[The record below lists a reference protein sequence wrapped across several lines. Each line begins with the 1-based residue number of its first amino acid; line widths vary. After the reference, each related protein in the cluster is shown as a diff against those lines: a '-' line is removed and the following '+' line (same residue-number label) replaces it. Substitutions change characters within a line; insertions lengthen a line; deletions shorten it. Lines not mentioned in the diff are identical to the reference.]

1 MNACIR
7 AVARSAND
15 RAWRTVGVER
25 GYAGLIEGAFRNLG
39 DRDVGGIIHRGGTVL
54 GSARC
59 REFETASGR
68 RQALDQ
74 LGSAGVE
81 ELGFDVRVTT
91 LDHVQRGGTPGP
103 FDRLLASRSG
113 AAAVDAFA
121 RGDRGV
127 MIGQLRGE
135 LFTTPL
141 GEVAVGPRPLDL
153 GPLELAKALAR

>member
-1 MNACIR
+1 MSRQTIAVLTSGGDASGMNACIR
-7 AVARSAND
+7 AVVCSAND

-74 LGSAGVE
+74 LGRAGVDG
-81 ELGFDVRVTT
+81 LIVI
-91 LDHVQRGGTPGP
+91 GGNGSQ
-103 FDRLLASRSG
+103 AG
-113 AAAVDAFA
+113 AN
-121 RGDRGV
+121 
-127 MIGQLRGE
+127 
-135 LFTTPL
+135 
-141 GEVAVGPRPLDL
+141 
-153 GPLELAKALAR
+153 ALAAEGFAVLGIASTI